1 VASHGYGALTVC
13 LFVQLVLTAGVSLR
27 GASRVIETV
36 SGVLGL
42 GLAAPHW
49 TSGRLWVLRLGH
61 AKLTAEKPPA
71 DDWAWLTDHSVQIG
85 QEKCLATLGVR
96 LGDLPPRGQCL
107 RHRDMELI
115 DLVPAKNWTAA
126 RVDASLEK
134 AVDVVG
140 HVPRVI
146 VDDHG
151 GDLHGGVERFR
162 KRHPHTAEIY
172 DIKHKAACLLKK
184 LLGNDPRWRAFT
196 GNVGQSRCE
205 VQQTELAYLT
215 PPAPKLKARFMNL
228 GGQLAWARRV
238 QAILRQ
244 SPSTGQLKQKLGW
257 VADFESELAEW
268 SQWQQVIDVAVKWV
282 NTRGIYRGVSG
293 QLKQQLSQ
301 LSGLGGSAREL
312 AARLCEFV
320 AVQESQARPR
330 ERLAGSTEVLE
341 SCFGKFKHLEKQQ
354 SRGGFTQLLLAF
366 GAQLARLTPQSV
378 RAMLQASRTKDVV
391 QWARENL
398 GTTLFAQRKLAFA
411 GATESG

>member
-1 VASHGYGALTVC
+1 MAAHGYGALTVC
-13 LFVQLVLTAGVSLR
+13 LFVQLVLVAGVSLR

-36 SGVLGL
+36 SRVLGL

-49 TSGRLWVLRLGH
+49 TCGRQWVLRLGH

-71 DDWAWLTDHSVQIG
+71 DDWAWLVDHSVQIG
-85 QEKCLATLGVR
+85 QEKCLAVLGVR
-96 LGDLPPRGQCL
+96 LSDLPPRGQCL

-115 DLVPAKNWTAA
+115 DLAPAKSWTAA
-126 RVDASLEK
+126 AVDASLEK
-134 AVDVVG
+134 AADAAG

-151 GDLHGGVERFR
+151 ADLHGGVERFR
-162 KRHPHTAEIY
+162 RRHPRTAEIY

-184 LLGNDPRWRAFT
+184 LLENNPRWQAFT
-196 GNVGQSRCE
+196 GSVGQSRCE
-205 VQQTELAYLT
+205 VQQTELAYLR

-238 QAILRQ
+238 LAILRQ
-244 SPSTGQLKQKLGW
+244 SPSAGRLQQKLGW
-257 VADFESELAEW
+257 LAGFESELAEW

-293 QLKQQLSQ
+293 QLKQQLAQ
-301 LSGLGGSAREL
+301 MSGLGGSARDL
-312 AARLCEFV
+312 AARLCDFV
-320 AVQESQARPR
+320 AAQESQARPR
-330 ERLAGSTEVLE
+330 ERLAGSTEILE

-354 SRGGFTQLLLAF
+354 SSGGFTQLLLGF

-378 RAMLQASRTKDVV
+378 RDMLRSSRTKDVA
-391 QWARENL
+391 QWARQNL

-411 GATESG
+411 SASESG